1 MLPKRNQCKLRN
13 CNVIMKLDTRT
24 LEATIAN
31 RSLTYK
37 QTANAA
43 GITERTLQQ
52 ARAGYEIRTDTVGKI
67 AAALGV
73 DVETI
78 IK

>member
-1 MLPKRNQCKLRN
+1 
-13 CNVIMKLDTRT
+13 MKLESRL
-24 LEATIAN
+24 LENEIA
-31 RSLTYK
+31 RQALTYK
-37 QTANAA
+37 KAA
-43 GITERTLQQ
+43 SIAGVTERTLQQ
-52 ARAGYEIRTDTVGKI
+52 ARRGAEIQPATAGRI

>member
-1 MLPKRNQCKLRN
+1 MLINIQHKQ
-13 CNVIMKLDTRT
+13 MKLETRRIET
-24 LEATIAN
+24 LIAN
-31 RSLTYK
+31 QQRSYK
-37 QTANAA
+37 EFATAAN
-43 GITERTLQQ
+43 ITERTLKQ
-52 ARAGYEIRTDTVGKI
+52 ARRGHEIQPATAGRI